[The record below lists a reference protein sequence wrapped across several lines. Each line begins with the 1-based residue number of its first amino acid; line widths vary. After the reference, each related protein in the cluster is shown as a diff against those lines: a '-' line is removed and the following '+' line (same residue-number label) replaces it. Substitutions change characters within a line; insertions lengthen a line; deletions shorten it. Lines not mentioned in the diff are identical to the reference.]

1 MEQIDIQSYTG
12 IYSVYFCDEVI
23 FEDIL
28 REGDIVVCD
37 RTVFQLYEDK
47 LKRFLRNDNSIIVD
61 ATEENKSYEGI
72 IPIIDK
78 VIAQGFHKNNRLISI
93 GGGIIQDIVAF
104 ISSVLYRGVQW
115 IHVPT
120 TLLAQCDSCIGSK
133 TSINFRNYKNQIGGF
148 YPPKEIYICTKYLST
163 LGDLEI
169 KSGLGEMLHYYVV
182 AGEKELEFYELSV
195 DIAMRDAKTLEKLIK
210 RSLEIKKSYIEIDE
224 YDKNERQIFN
234 YGHSFG
240 HAIESVTEYRIP
252 HGIAVSYGMDIAN
265 YVSVK
270 MGLLEEEKRRRIRQI
285 TEKFWDNSDLE
296 NVTVNAV
303 LDSLRKDKKNK
314 GSKLGLILCS
324 GYGKL
329 AKFMVDADDA
339 FVGILNQYFA
349 EEI

>member
-1 MEQIDIQSYTG
+1 MEQIAIKSYTG
-12 IYSVYFCDEVI
+12 VYSVYFCDEVN
-23 FEDIL
+23 FDEVL
-28 REGDIVVCD
+28 LEGDIAVCD
-37 RTVFQLYEDK
+37 SVVFKLYADK
-47 LKRFLRNDNSIIVD
+47 LKAFLHDDNSIIVD

-72 IPIIDK
+72 IPIIDEI
-78 VIAQGFHKNNRLISI
+78 IARGFHKNNRLISI
-93 GGGIIQDIVAF
+93 GGGIVQDIVAF

-115 IHVPT
+115 IHIPT

-163 LGDLEI
+163 LGDREI

-182 AGEKELEFYELSV
+182 AGEEDLAFYELSI
-195 DIAMRDAKTLEKLIK
+195 DMAMNDYKTLEKLIR

-224 YDKNERQIFN
+224 YDKNERQVFN

-240 HAIESVTEYRIP
+240 HAIESVTNYAVP

-270 MGLLEEEKRRRIRQI
+270 MGILDEEKRIRIRQI
-285 TEKFWDNSDLE
+285 TEKFWDNNDLKA
-296 NVTVNAV
+296 VTVNA
-303 LDSLRKDKKNK
+303 LLESLRKDKKNK
-314 GSKLGLILCS
+314 GSKLGLVLCS
-324 GYGKL
+324 DFGKL
-329 AKFMVDADDA
+329 AKHMVDADDS
-339 FVGILNQYFA
+339 FIGILNQYFA